1 MEDVKAKPIIKLPQ
15 YSVTEDA
22 WNKYTHLAGAIISVV
37 SLITMLVLGIYNTVK
52 DSSNY
57 VDIISAVLF
66 GGSLVLLYVMS
77 TMYHG
82 ETDIEKRKIRQKF
95 DHLSINI
102 LIAGSSSAIMISGLR
117 NVLGYCLIAA
127 IWGLSILS
135 MVLNTIN
142 VKKFRAV
149 TMVIY
154 ILTGWAPIIIANF
167 LVQALGWTTFGLILG
182 GGLAYT
188 FGLIFYAI
196 KKPYMHVV
204 WHFFVLLGSLFHI
217 ITVIFFIFI

>member
-1 MEDVKAKPIIKLPQ
+1 MEKVQAKPIIKLPQ
-15 YSVTEDA
+15 YSKSEDN
-22 WNKYTHLAGAIISVV
+22 WNKYTHLAGTIIGASAM
-37 SLITMLVLGIYNTVK
+37 IAMLVLGIINTIK
-52 DSSNY
+52 DSTNF
-57 VDIISAVLF
+57 VDIISAILF
-66 GGSLVLLYVMS
+66 GGSLVMLYAMS

-82 ETDIEKRKIRQKF
+82 ETDIEKRKVRQKF
-95 DHLSINI
+95 DHLSINL

-127 IWGLSILS
+127 IWALSILS
-135 MVLNTIN
+135 MILNTIN

-149 TMVIY
+149 SMVIY
-154 ILTGWAPIIIANF
+154 ILTGWSPIFIAHI
-167 LVQALGWTTFGLILG
+167 LVQTLGWTTFGLILG

-217 ITVIFFIFI
+217 VSVLFFILM